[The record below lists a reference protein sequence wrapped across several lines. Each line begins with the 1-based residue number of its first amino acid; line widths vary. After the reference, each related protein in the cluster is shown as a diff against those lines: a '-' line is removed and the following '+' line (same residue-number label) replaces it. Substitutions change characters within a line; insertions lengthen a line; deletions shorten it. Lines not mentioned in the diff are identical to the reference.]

1 MGQFR
6 QMLFYLLLWR
16 AILVALIA
24 LVLAATRC
32 LELRGALLI
41 AANVAL
47 LFSLG
52 LIVWS
57 GLLGVDR
64 IVWTK
69 AWRTLRPDERPA
81 GVAGRMVAYH
91 CLCGVAFRF
100 AKGSSAVA
108 AAMSASALLLAGE

>member
-16 AILVALIA
+16 AILVALVA

-32 LELRGALLI
+32 LELRAALLT

-52 LIVWS
+52 LIVWA
-57 GLLGVDR
+57 GLLGADR

-69 AWRTLRPDERPA
+69 AWRSLRPDERPA
-81 GVAGRMVAYH
+81 GVAGRTIAYH
-91 CLCGVAFRF
+91 CLCGLAFRF